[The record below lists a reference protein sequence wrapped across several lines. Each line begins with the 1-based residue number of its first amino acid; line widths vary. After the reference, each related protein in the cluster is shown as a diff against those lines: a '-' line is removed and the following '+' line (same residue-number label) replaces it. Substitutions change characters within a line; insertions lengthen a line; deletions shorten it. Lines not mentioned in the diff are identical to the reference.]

1 MSNYKHINYKEGID
15 NGVPEPT
22 MDALKRY
29 IEMRLP
35 PGGFLTAVLENKLY
49 ESLSKADGGNLKAIE
64 EIVAWVYWHA
74 PGKCW
79 GSVKKVNAWLEDEF
93 ATFPRT

>member
-1 MSNYKHINYKEGID
+1 MSMYAHINYKEGIA
-15 NGVPEPT
+15 NGVPGPT

-35 PGGFLTAVLENKLY
+35 PGGFLTAVLENKLH
-49 ESLSKADGGNLKAIE
+49 ESLAKADSGNLKAIK

-79 GSVKKVNAWLEDEF
+79 GGVEEVDAWLAEDNSEG
-93 ATFPRT
+93 A